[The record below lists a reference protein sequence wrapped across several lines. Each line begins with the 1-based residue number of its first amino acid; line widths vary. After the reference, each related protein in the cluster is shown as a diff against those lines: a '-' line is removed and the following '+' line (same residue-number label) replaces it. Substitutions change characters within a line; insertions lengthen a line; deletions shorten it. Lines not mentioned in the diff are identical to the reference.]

1 MLGFFLPV
9 PMKVIPHVDVSTISA
24 RIMLLY
30 NSSAVFIKMPVE
42 IQSVFKICQSSGIVV
57 NCFED
62 MIIKSLTWW
71 SQKPILLVQ
80 FVFFYQ

>member
-1 MLGFFLPV
+1 MWILVLF
-9 PMKVIPHVDVSTISA
+9 ST

-30 NSSAVFIKMPVE
+30 NSSTIFIKVSVE
-42 IQSVFKICQSSGIVV
+42 IQSIFKICQSSGIVV

-62 MIIKSLTWW
+62 VIIKSLTCW
-71 SQKPILLVQ
+71 SQQPILLVQ